1 METIVHT
8 ENGKYLGQTRFAP
21 TLLRESL
28 ALCVKEVRGVA
39 GLGKKNIVDKIL
51 SKGIEI
57 KKCKDSNHF
66 LVNVYISVLN
76 GFAVPEVAYR
86 VQEAVINTAAQL
98 TTEKIDQVNI
108 YVKGTKYGASTK
120 QK

>member
-1 METIVHT
+1 MHVED
-8 ENGKYLGQTRFAP
+8 GKYLGQTKFAP
-21 TLLRESL
+21 NLLRESL
-28 ALCVKEVRGVA
+28 ALCVKEVSGVA
-39 GLGKKNIVDKIL
+39 SLGKKNVVEKLVSDAIQ
-51 SKGIEI
+51 I
-57 KKCKDSNHF
+57 KKSKDSNH
-66 LVNVYISVLN
+66 LIINVYIAVLN

>member
-1 METIVHT
+1 MDTIVHV
-8 ENGKYLGQTRFAP
+8 EDGKYLGQTKFAP
-21 TLLRESL
+21 NLLCESL
-28 ALCVKEVRGVA
+28 ALCVKEVSGVA
-39 GLGKKNIVDKIL
+39 CLGKKNVADKLVSDAIQ
-51 SKGIEI
+51 I
-57 KKCKDSNHF
+57 KKCKDSNHII
-66 LVNVYISVLN
+66 VNVFISVLN

-98 TTEKIDQVNI
+98 TSEKIDRVNI